1 MNAAARLRWA
11 GLVAAAVL
19 GGCDGDAADSR
30 AVGQL
35 ESERVEV
42 VVEASER
49 IVERGVAEGT
59 RVAAG
64 DMLYRL
70 DPTLADARLRAA
82 AATHEERIAALEE
95 LTNGTRVEV
104 LDQARAELAGAEDA
118 RAFRDSELERLTEL
132 AKKGLA
138 SETAVDTAAAA
149 LDDARAILNTRRA
162 RLEELANGARPEA
175 VRRAQAAVAAAA
187 AERDRLA
194 EELERHTVRA
204 PVDALLDRYLFEV
217 GERPQ
222 AGQAGAILLTGT
234 QPYASVF
241 LPAAMRARLA
251 VGAAVDVAVEGMDAP
266 LRGSVRWVSAETAYT
281 PYFALTEH
289 DRGRLSYRAEI
300 DLGQAGSTRLP
311 EGLPVEV
318 HLPAGD

>member
-1 MNAAARLRWA
+1 MS
-11 GLVAAAVL
+11 AAAVL
-19 GGCDGDAADSR
+19 RCAGLAAAIALGGCGGDAPGTR

-49 IVERGVAEGT
+49 IVGRGAAEGT

-95 LTNGTRVEV
+95 LTNGTRAEV
-104 LDQARAELAGAEDA
+104 LEQARAELAGAEDA
-118 RAFRDSELERLTEL
+118 RAFRASELERLTAL
-132 AKKGLA
+132 AAQGLA
-138 SETAVDTAAAA
+138 SDTAVDTAAAA
-149 LDDARAILNTRRA
+149 LDDASATLNSRRA
-162 RLEELANGARPEA
+162 RLRELANGARPEA

-222 AGQAGAILLTGT
+222 AGRAGAILLTGA

-241 LPAAMRARLA
+241 LPAAMRARLT
-251 VGAAVDVAVEGMDAP
+251 VGTAVDVAVEGVDTP

-300 DLGQAGSTRLP
+300 DLSPAGSARLP

-318 HLPAGD
+318 RLPAAD